1 MEAPAMPVE
10 GLPAG
15 TRFGPWTC
23 VRPLA
28 AGGMAEL
35 YLAASRED
43 PLQPPVVIKRLLPHL
58 SWDPEFVA
66 MFLAEVK
73 IAAGLAH
80 PSIAAVLDFG
90 VGEGGHYFAMEYL
103 HGRDLRAVLKDAA
116 QAGILPMG
124 VALGIVLDVAAGLS
138 YAHTFT
144 DPGGQRLE
152 VVHRDVS
159 PSNVMVCHDGRV
171 KLLDFGIARVTAQTR
186 QTRAGTV
193 KGKVGYMSPE
203 QCRGDTV
210 DRRSD
215 VFGLGILL
223 YELTVGRRAFFGDN
237 EFAVM
242 NRVVDGDYVRPCAVV
257 PDYPD
262 ALEAII
268 DRALA
273 PDPAARFATAHELAE
288 AVRTFSQA
296 MALDVGPGPR
306 QRWMSARFGQ
316 PPLPVIE
323 PGDLEDPERAARGG
337 GRRTAVLV
345 VTALLVGAGGFVLG
359 GWVRDDAPAVDPAA
373 QAVPEAIAIPIS
385 TPTPITGG
393 EPPAENLGMAETA
406 VLDDAAEPEDDTLVL
421 EADPEPEAET
431 GTSAPSRRKT
441 RARARRGARSKPEA
455 APVSPP
461 ASPAEPHARPSG
473 EELLLP
479 SRRNR

>member
-1 MEAPAMPVE
+1 MPVE

-15 TRFGPWTC
+15 TRFGPWSC

-80 PSIAAVLDFG
+80 PSISAVLDFG

-116 QAGILPMG
+116 EAGVLPMD
-124 VALGIVLDVAAGLS
+124 VAIGIVLEVAAGLS

-144 DPGGQRLE
+144 DPSGQRLE

-159 PSNVMVCHDGRV
+159 PSNVMVCYDGRV

-242 NRVVDGDYVRPCAVV
+242 NRVVDGDYVRPCAVL

-262 ALEAII
+262 ALEAIL

-273 PDPAARFATAHELAE
+273 PEPSARFATADAFAE
-288 AVRTFSQA
+288 AVRRFA
-296 MALDVGPGPR
+296 LERALDVSARAR
-306 QRWMSARFGQ
+306 QRWMSARFGHPQ
-316 PPLPVIE
+316 LPVIE
-323 PGDLEDPERAARGG
+323 PGDLVDPVRAAAVG
-337 GRRTAVLV
+337 GRRTAMFLLTAVLV
-345 VTALLVGAGGFVLG
+345 GTAGFALG
-359 GWVRDDAPAVDPAA
+359 GWVREEPSAVEPAA

-385 TPTPITGG
+385 TPTPVTGG
-393 EPPAENLGMAETA
+393 DVAGEDAGPEQEPDAEPDEALVVLDDGGPPAE
-406 VLDDAAEPEDDTLVL
+406 AEP
-421 EADPEPEAET
+421 
-431 GTSAPSRRKT
+431 GTPASSRRKGRT
-441 RARARRGARSKPEA
+441 RPRRGRRKSDTATNPT
-455 APVSPP
+455 PVASEPP
-461 ASPAEPHARPSG
+461 TDPPSG

>member
-1 MEAPAMPVE
+1 MPVE

-15 TRFGPWTC
+15 TRFGPWAC

-35 YLAASRED
+35 YLAASRD
-43 PLQPPVVIKRLLPHL
+43 DSLQPPVVIKRLLPHL

-66 MFLAEVK
+66 MFLAEVR

-80 PSIAAVLDFG
+80 PSIVQVLDFG

-103 HGRDLRAVLKDAA
+103 HGRDLRDVLKDAA
-116 QAGILPMG
+116 EAGALPMG
-124 VALGIVLDVAAGLS
+124 VALGIVLEVAAGLA
-138 YAHTFT
+138 YAHSFV
-144 DPGGQRLE
+144 DPSGQRLE

-159 PSNVMVCHDGRV
+159 PSNVMVGYDGRV

-273 PDPAARFATAHELAE
+273 PEPAARFPTADAFAE
-288 AVRTFSQA
+288 AVRSFASSTG
-296 MALDVGPGPR
+296 LDVSARPR
-306 QRWMSARFGQ
+306 HRWMEARFGH
-316 PPLPVIE
+316 PALPVIE
-323 PGDLEDPERAARGG
+323 VGDLDMPRAASAGA
-337 GRRTAVLV
+337 GRRAAMFVLTAG
-345 VTALLVGAGGFVLG
+345 LVGAGGFVLG
-359 GWVRDDAPAVDPAA
+359 GWVREDPSAVELASPGE
-373 QAVPEAIAIPIS
+373 PEAVAIPIS

-393 EPPAENLGMAETA
+393 GSAPSEDEPVVEP
-406 VLDDAAEPEDDTLVL
+406 DDALL
-421 EADPEPEAET
+421 EAEPEAEPT
-431 GTSAPSRRKT
+431 TSAPSRRKART
-441 RARARRGARSKPEA
+441 RPRRAGRRKGDASSPEPTTLA
-455 APVSPP
+455 D
-461 ASPAEPHARPSG
+461 RPSG

>member
-35 YLAASRED
+35 YLAASREE

-73 IAAGLAH
+73 IAAGLSH
-80 PSIAAVLDFG
+80 PAIVQVLDFG
-90 VGEGGHYFAMEYL
+90 VGQGGHYFAMEYL

-116 QAGILPMG
+116 DVGVLPLG
-124 VALGIVLDVAAGLS
+124 VALGIVLEVAAGLA
-138 YAHTFT
+138 YAHTFV
-144 DPGGQRLE
+144 DPSGQRLE

-159 PSNVMVCHDGRV
+159 PSNVMVGYDGRV

-242 NRVVDGDYVRPCAVV
+242 NRVVDGEYVRPCAVV
-257 PDYPD
+257 PEYPD

-273 PDPAARFATAHELAE
+273 PEPSARFATADAFAD
-288 AVRTFSQA
+288 AVRTFA
-296 MALDVGPGPR
+296 LGAALDVGAHAR
-306 QRWMSARFGQ
+306 HRWMSDRFGN
-316 PPLPVIE
+316 PPLPVID
-323 PGDLEDPERAARGG
+323 PGDLGAPEQPANGGPRRAAM
-337 GRRTAVLV
+337 LV
-345 VTALLVGAGGFVLG
+345 VTAACIGIGGFVLG
-359 GWVRDDAPAVDPAA
+359 GWVREEPPAA
-373 QAVPEAIAIPIS
+373 DVEAVEVPTAIAIPIS
-385 TPTPITGG
+385 TPTPIPGVEPGSDSG
-393 EPPAENLGMAETA
+393 EPIAGSEGASATI
-406 VLDDAAEPEDDTLVL
+406 EDGS
-421 EADPEPEAET
+421 EA
-431 GTSAPSRRKT
+431 SAPSRRKS
-441 RARARRGARSKPEA
+441 RARPRPGSRRKPETATA
-455 APVSPP
+455 APLPEP
-461 ASPAEPHARPSG
+461 ADDRPSG